1 MLRIVVGLLKN
12 NYSKDTEMDDISDNC
27 IAEFI
32 DGYEFES
39 FKDLFLD
46 IANTQVKSSKW
57 DKRKDVRL
65 NKIIT
70 FVYST
75 IMDLPDNKFEIKAA
89 ATKDFFSNV
98 KDLIY
103 GG

>member
-12 NYSKDTEMDDISDNC
+12 NYSKDTKMDDISDNC

-46 IANTQVKSSKW
+46 IANTQVKW
-57 DKRKDVRL
+57 DKIKDVRL

>member
-1 MLRIVVGLLKN
+1 
-12 NYSKDTEMDDISDNC
+12 MDDISDNC

-32 DGYEFES
+32 DEYEFES
-39 FKDLFLD
+39 FNDLFLD
-46 IANTQVKSSKW
+46 IANTQVKW

-70 FVYST
+70 FVHST

>member
-46 IANTQVKSSKW
+46 IANTQVKW
-57 DKRKDVRL
+57 DKIKDVRL